1 MDPSMAAALE
11 RFHEGLS
18 AATTRNRFFGVHPH
32 LSAAELT
39 RFTTVDHTDR
49 EAFVVLD
56 GADIVAVARFDRLAP
71 GADAAEVAFVVADA
85 WQRHGLATDLLRRLV
100 DRARALGITRLVADT
115 LASNR
120 PMQAVF
126 HHAGLPCTTAFE
138 HGVVHITI
146 EVAQPAPA
154 APSDPPDRA
163 ARVPSPQ

>member
-18 AATTRNRFFGVHPH
+18 ATTHNRFFGVHPH
-32 LSAAELT
+32 LSPAELA
-39 RFTTVDHTDR
+39 RFTTVDHRDR

-85 WQRHGLATDLLRRLV
+85 WQQHGLATDLLHRLV
-100 DRARALGITRLVADT
+100 ASARALGITRLVADT

-126 HHAGLPCTTAFE
+126 RHAGLPCTTALE
-138 HGVVHITI
+138 QGVVHITI
-146 EVAQPAPA
+146 EVAQPALA
-154 APSDPPDRA
+154 APSDPSDRA